1 MMRKILGFIT
11 LTMFSMLLWLIA
23 MTPEK
28 TKYNEYT
35 QPFKY
40 WTDNVY
46 YNDNFIGQ

>member
-1 MMRKILGFIT
+1 MRRLLSLMA

-28 TKYNEYT
+28 TIHNEYT

-46 YNDNFIGQ
+46 YSDNFIGQ